1 MASWGQDFLKGFF
14 GSDGLRDYTHASKTF
29 RSNGYG
35 LSPRYKFLYHVAF
48 TLNQAIP
55 KLNASIPLDDQKAYS
70 FLVKNVTMPSF
81 DISVS
86 EHNQYNRK
94 RYTQNKINY
103 GQVDINFHDD
113 TNNIIRTL
121 WYNYYTYYFKDPS
134 QPYDNLSTSQGT
146 LGTSSIISN
155 GSTYN
160 ASDIYSP
167 YRNGN
172 DWGYVGE
179 SYTDGFS
186 QINSSGKP
194 RFIRDIRITTMSQ
207 HATATYVL
215 INPIITKFSQSQH
228 DYSQSSG
235 TMDAT
240 MSIKYETVKFQ
251 QGAVGQIQSGGD
263 NNIFGFADPARY
275 DTRRSPLSAGSTASV
290 LGQGGLLD
298 TGIGIMQDLESK
310 NVVGAIQKAGA
321 AFRTFNN
328 QNLGQIAR
336 DEAIQNAKRSVT
348 NANNVQYVANRVNG
362 VFFPTPKL

>member
-1 MASWGQDFLKGFF
+1 MNIA
-14 GSDGLRDYTHASKTF
+14 
-29 RSNGYG
+29 
-35 LSPRYKFLYHVAF
+35 
-48 TLNQAIP
+48 
-55 KLNASIPLDDQKAYS
+55 
-70 FLVKNVTMPSF
+70 NV
-81 DISVS
+81 
-86 EHNQYNRK
+86 N
-94 RYTQNKINY
+94 
-103 GQVDINFHDD
+103 
-113 TNNIIRTL
+113 
-121 WYNYYTYYFKDPS
+121 
-134 QPYDNLSTSQGT
+134 
-146 LGTSSIISN
+146 
-155 GSTYN
+155 
-160 ASDIYSP
+160 
-167 YRNGN
+167 
-172 DWGYVGE
+172 
-179 SYTDGFS
+179 
-186 QINSSGKP
+186 
-194 RFIRDIRITTMSQ
+194 
-207 HATATYVL
+207 TATYVL

-251 QGAVGQIQSGGD
+251 QGAVGRIQPGGD

-290 LGQGGLLD
+290 MGQGGLLD